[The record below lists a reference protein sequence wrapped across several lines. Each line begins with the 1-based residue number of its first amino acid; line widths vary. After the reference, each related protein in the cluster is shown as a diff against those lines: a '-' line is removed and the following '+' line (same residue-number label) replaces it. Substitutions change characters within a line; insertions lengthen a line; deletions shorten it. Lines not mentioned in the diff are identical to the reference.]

1 MPDEGQQ
8 SEAHEGIIESV
19 ADVNTKA
26 VGEHHATA
34 NNILAQEAVSHWAA
48 QNKLREAL
56 LTRAADVIL
65 SSPGSDLAQNMT
77 QLLAALSSNQQ
88 GVKTGQSTPPETG
101 A

>member
-1 MPDEGQQ
+1 MPDPNKQ

-34 NNILAQEAVSHWAA
+34 NNILAQEAVAHHAA
-48 QNKLREAL
+48 MNRIREMT

-65 SSPGSDLAQNMT
+65 SSPAADLADNIS
-77 QLLAALSSNQQ
+77 QLLAVINTNQQ
-88 GVKTGQSTPPETG
+88 SVKSAQTTPPVTP
-101 A
+101 